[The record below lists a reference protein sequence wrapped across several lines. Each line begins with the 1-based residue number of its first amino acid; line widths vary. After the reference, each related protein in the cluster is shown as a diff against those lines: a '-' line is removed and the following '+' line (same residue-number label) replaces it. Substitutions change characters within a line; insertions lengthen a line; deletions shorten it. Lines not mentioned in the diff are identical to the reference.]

1 MIRSSCLKIEA
12 IKWSDVMVVAESTE
26 AKWMSPASAHIQH
39 PLRPKVR
46 NSCCVCLVFIQSHLS
61 LHLWRITRQGTG
73 VNGQRRPHFPIWAMT
88 TTCMRLIIFQLLEPA
103 SNWEEVL
110 EKYGVD
116 LPIFRN
122 LDFVY
127 HLEIGI
133 VSLEILDFITVL
145 VEYTFHLFTQ
155 TFHLAF
161 E

>member
-12 IKWSDVMVVAESTE
+12 IKWSDVVVVAGSTE
-26 AKWMSPASAHIQH
+26 TKWMSPASAHIQH

-61 LHLWRITRQGTG
+61 LYLWRVTRPGAG
-73 VNGQRRPHFPIWAMT
+73 VNGQGRPYFPIWAMT
-88 TTCMRLIIFQLLEPA
+88 TICMRSIIFQLLEPA
-103 SNWEEVL
+103 SHWEEVL
-110 EKYGVD
+110 ESYGAE
-116 LPIFRN
+116 LPISRN
-122 LDFVY
+122 LEFVY

-133 VSLEILDFITVL
+133 VSLEMLDFISVL

-155 TFHLAF
+155 TFHLTF